1 MESKYNMNKTDS
13 MQKKGYPGS
22 ETLQNLYLYKSLHN
36 MPPEA
41 LMLFLAMGISLL
53 GDSSLYVLLPIHAA
67 DIGIPAAAVGVL
79 LSVNRF
85 IRLGTNYYVQWLNHR
100 IGSRNLF
107 LLSIIVASVT
117 TFFYGLPV
125 GVIILIIS
133 RSLWGGCWSAM
144 RLVCLSKVGEYGSN
158 ATRGTLTGIFNSTVR
173 IGSLAATLI
182 GGALADLVG
191 FRNTYYIFGVATLMI
206 GLPLVLFSKKYGRE
220 GNFEQE
226 AEPKNDNIAI
236 VKSSHEGLKTFS
248 RSISLKSTY
257 LLAFLNSW
265 IGSGLLATTISYIL
279 KIRFGSSISMFN
291 ISVGISVVASFLASL
306 KGFYD
311 IILPVFFG
319 KLSDRYGIFNITI
332 LSCCMQALSLMV
344 IAFASSFLGISFGII
359 FAFVGSVA
367 LKNVMDAAAVVHHS
381 MDDKS
386 LGSFM
391 TVSDLGAAIGA
402 IAGYSLTVAL
412 GYNIMYLICALA
424 FLGNIGI
431 VCARHKS

>member
-158 ATRGTLTGIFNSTVR
+158 ATRGR
-173 IGSLAATLI
+173 
-182 GGALADLVG
+182 
-191 FRNTYYIFGVATLMI
+191 
-206 GLPLVLFSKKYGRE
+206 
-220 GNFEQE
+220 
-226 AEPKNDNIAI
+226 
-236 VKSSHEGLKTFS
+236 
-248 RSISLKSTY
+248 
-257 LLAFLNSW
+257 
-265 IGSGLLATTISYIL
+265 
-279 KIRFGSSISMFN
+279 
-291 ISVGISVVASFLASL
+291 
-306 KGFYD
+306 
-311 IILPVFFG
+311 
-319 KLSDRYGIFNITI
+319 
-332 LSCCMQALSLMV
+332 
-344 IAFASSFLGISFGII
+344 
-359 FAFVGSVA
+359 
-367 LKNVMDAAAVVHHS
+367 
-381 MDDKS
+381 
-386 LGSFM
+386 
-391 TVSDLGAAIGA
+391 
-402 IAGYSLTVAL
+402 
-412 GYNIMYLICALA
+412 
-424 FLGNIGI
+424 
-431 VCARHKS
+431 